1 MDVPGRKLV
10 APGRLD
16 QSRGFPKPRPEAN
29 QAATEPVKAPMP
41 RIDRYILSQFLT
53 LFGFFALVLVSVYW
67 INRAVSLFEQLIS
80 DGQTALVVLEFT
92 ALTLPLVISVVLPIA
107 AFAASAY
114 GTNRLSSESELV
126 AMQGGGMS
134 PWRLARPVLVFG
146 VLVGLMVALLV
157 HALVPMA
164 RGRLA
169 DRQAEIAQNV
179 TAQFLRAG
187 SFQYPV
193 DGVTL
198 FIREIAPDGR
208 LVDFF
213 LEDARRPGQQTTY
226 TATEALLV
234 KTGDGPRLVLM
245 QGMVQ
250 NLRQPSGGERQDGP
264 NLSVTRFSE
273 LAYDLGSL
281 IDSDSTRTRDLRAYS
296 TPRLLRPDAALLEAT
311 GATPDKA
318 RAEAH
323 ERLAKPFQA
332 PVAAMLGFS
341 MLLLGGFSRFGVW
354 RQVIWAVLALI
365 VVQFL
370 ATAAENQVARD
381 ATRWPLIW
389 VSPLVGAAICTA
401 VLWLAAKPRRLRR
414 RQEGKP

>member
-1 MDVPGRKLV
+1 
-10 APGRLD
+10 
-16 QSRGFPKPRPEAN
+16 
-29 QAATEPVKAPMP
+29 MP

-92 ALTLPLVISVVLPIA
+92 ALTLPLVISIVLPIA

-126 AMQGGGMS
+126 AMQAAGMS

-146 VLVGLMVALLV
+146 ILVALMVAMLV
-157 HALVPMA
+157 HSLVPLA
-164 RGRLA
+164 RARLA

-193 DGVTL
+193 KGVTL
-198 FIREIAPDGR
+198 YIRDIKDDGR

-213 LEDARRPGQQTTY
+213 LEDGRDPNEDITY
-226 TATEALLV
+226 TATEALV
-234 KTGDGPRLVLM
+234 VRTADGPRLVLM

-250 NLRQPSGGERQDGP
+250 SLSRAGGRQS
-264 NLSVTRFSE
+264 LAVTRFSE
-273 LAYDLGSL
+273 LAYDLATL
-281 IDSDSTRTRDLRAYS
+281 INPEASRKRDLRTYS
-296 TPRLLRPDAALLEAT
+296 TRQLLQPDAALLEAT
-311 GATPDKA
+311 GATPAAA

-332 PVAAMLGFS
+332 PVAAMLGFAT
-341 MLLLGGFSRFGVW
+341 LLIGSYSRFGVW
-354 RQVIWAVLALI
+354 RQVIWAVVALI
-365 VVQFL
+365 GVQFL
-370 ATAAENQVARD
+370 QTAAESQVARD
-381 ATRWPLIW
+381 PDQWPLIYI
-389 VSPLVGAAICTA
+389 SPLVGAG
-401 VLWLAAKPRRLRR
+401 VGVFLLWLAARPRRLCNKSRAP
-414 RQEGKP
+414 EPEAAA

>member
-1 MDVPGRKLV
+1 MPAQPLIISGSVT
-10 APGRLD
+10 A
-16 QSRGFPKPRPEAN
+16 
-29 QAATEPVKAPMP
+29 KAPMS

-126 AMQGGGMS
+126 AMQAAGMS

-146 VLVGLMVALLV
+146 LLVAVMVAMLV
-157 HALVPMA
+157 HSLVPMA
-164 RGRLA
+164 RARLA

-193 DGVTL
+193 RGITL
-198 FIREIAPDGR
+198 YIRAIADDGR
-208 LVDFF
+208 LMDFF
-213 LEDARRPGQQTTY
+213 LEDGRDPNSQITY
-226 TATEALLV
+226 TATEALV
-234 KTGDGPRLVLM
+234 VRTEGGPRLVLM

-250 NLRQPSGGERQDGP
+250 TLRRTGESQS
-264 NLSVTRFSE
+264 LSVTRFSE
-273 LAYDLGSL
+273 LAYDLATL
-281 IDSDSTRTRDLRAYS
+281 ISPESSRKRDLRTYS
-296 TPRLLRPDAALLEAT
+296 TLQLLNPDEALLTAT

-318 RAEAH
+318 SAEAH
-323 ERLAKPFQA
+323 ERLAKPLQA
-332 PVAAMLGFS
+332 PVAAMLGFAT
-341 MLLLGGFSRFGVW
+341 LLIGGYSRFGVW
-354 RQVIWAVLALI
+354 RQVIWAVVALI
-365 VVQFL
+365 AVQFL
-370 ATAAENQVARD
+370 STAAESQMARD
-381 ATRWPLIW
+381 AARWPLIY
-389 VSPLVGAAICTA
+389 VSPLVGAAIS
-401 VLWLAAKPRRLRR
+401 VFLLWLAAKPRRLRCGGR
-414 RQEGKP
+414 PAPQPPASTSATEGAA

>member
-1 MDVPGRKLV
+1 
-10 APGRLD
+10 
-16 QSRGFPKPRPEAN
+16 
-29 QAATEPVKAPMP
+29 MP

-126 AMQGGGMS
+126 AMQAAGMS

-146 VLVGLMVALLV
+146 LLVAVMVAMLV
-157 HALVPMA
+157 HSLVPLA
-164 RGRLA
+164 RARLA

-193 DGVTL
+193 RGVTL
-198 FIREIAPDGR
+198 YIRQIANDGR
-208 LVDFF
+208 LLDFF
-213 LEDARRPGQQTTY
+213 LEDGRDPGNQTTY
-226 TATEALLV
+226 TASEALVVRTEA
-234 KTGDGPRLVLM
+234 GPRLVLM

-250 NLRQPSGGERQDGP
+250 NLRHSGERQS
-264 NLSVTRFSE
+264 LSVTRFSE
-273 LAYDLGSL
+273 LAYDLATL
-281 IDSDSTRTRDLRAYS
+281 ISTESSRKRDLRAYS
-296 TPRLLRPDAALLEAT
+296 TLELMNPDAALLEAT

-332 PVAAMLGFS
+332 PVAAMLGFAT
-341 MLLLGGFSRFGVW
+341 LLIGGYSRFGVW
-354 RQVIWAVLALI
+354 RQVIWAVVALI
-365 VVQFL
+365 AVQFL
-370 ATAAENQVARD
+370 ATAAESQVARD
-381 ATRWPLIW
+381 AARWPLIY
-389 VSPLVGAAICTA
+389 VSPLVGALISLFL
-401 VLWLAAKPRRLRR
+401 LWLAAKPRRMRDRGPKSGPSASQPPASLT
-414 RQEGKP
+414 EGAA

>member
-1 MDVPGRKLV
+1 
-10 APGRLD
+10 
-16 QSRGFPKPRPEAN
+16 
-29 QAATEPVKAPMP
+29 MP

-114 GTNRLSSESELV
+114 GANRLSAESELV
-126 AMQGGGMS
+126 VMQAAGMS

-146 VLVGLMVALLV
+146 ILVALMVAMLV
-157 HALVPMA
+157 HSLVPLA
-164 RGRLA
+164 RARLA

-193 DGVTL
+193 KGVTL
-198 FIREIAPDGR
+198 YIRDIKDDGR

-213 LEDARRPGQQTTY
+213 LEDGRDPNEDITY
-226 TATEALLV
+226 TATEALV
-234 KTGDGPRLVLM
+234 VRTADGPRLVLM

-250 NLRQPSGGERQDGP
+250 SLSRAGGRQS
-264 NLSVTRFSE
+264 LAVTRFSE
-273 LAYDLGSL
+273 LAYDLATL
-281 IDSDSTRTRDLRAYS
+281 INPEASRKRDLRTYS
-296 TPRLLRPDAALLEAT
+296 TRQLLQPDAALLEAT
-311 GATPDKA
+311 GATPAAA

-332 PVAAMLGFS
+332 PVAAMLGFAT
-341 MLLLGGFSRFGVW
+341 LLIGSYSRFGVW
-354 RQVIWAVLALI
+354 RQVIWAVVALI
-365 VVQFL
+365 GVQFL
-370 ATAAENQVARD
+370 QTAAESQVARD
-381 ATRWPLIW
+381 PDQWPLIYI
-389 VSPLVGAAICTA
+389 SPLVGAG
-401 VLWLAAKPRRLRR
+401 VGVFLLWLAARPRRLCNKSRAP
-414 RQEGKP
+414 EPEAAA